1 MQSTRSML
9 RGTRLAGTASAGAV
23 ALCLLAGGGTAYAYW
38 ATTGAGSGAA
48 AAATLQAVT
57 VDAFIAGDSN
67 RTSLVPGGTADV
79 ILRTSNPNAFA
90 VQLYSVAASGPVTA
104 DAAHAGCTT
113 TGVSFTAPAAPLA
126 PAVTIPAHSS
136 LLVSLPG
143 AASMSTQSPSAC
155 QGATFKIPV
164 TVEARR

>member
-1 MQSTRSML
+1 MKSTRSML
-9 RGTRLAGTASAGAV
+9 RGTRLAGSAAAAA

-48 AAATLQAVT
+48 AAGTIQIT
-57 VDAFIAGDSN
+57 VDALVAGDSN
-67 RTSLVPGGTADV
+67 RSSLVPGGTADV

-90 VQLYSVAASGPVTA
+90 VTLYSVAASGAATA
-104 DAAHAGCTT
+104 DAAHAGCLT

-126 PAVTIPAHSS
+126 PVVTIPAKSS
-136 LLVSLPG
+136 VFVTLPG
-143 AASMSTQSPSAC
+143 AASMSDQSQSAC
-155 QGATFKIPV
+155 QGATFRLPV

>member
-1 MQSTRSML
+1 MQFTRFIA

-23 ALCLLAGGGTAYAYW
+23 ALCLLAGAGTAYAYW
-38 ATTGAGSGAA
+38 ASTGTGTGAA
-48 AAATLQAVT
+48 AAGTMQVT
-57 VDAFIAGDSN
+57 VDALVAGDSN
-67 RTSLVPGGTADV
+67 GTTLVPGGTADV

-90 VQLYSVAASGPVTA
+90 VTLYSVAASGPATA
-104 DAAHAGCTT
+104 DAAHAGCST

-126 PAVTIPAHSS
+126 PAVTIPAKSS
-136 LLVSLPG
+136 VFVTLPG
-143 AASMSTQSPSAC
+143 AASMSALSQSAC

>member
-1 MQSTRSML
+1 MQSTRSIL
-9 RGTRLAGTASAGAV
+9 RGTRLAGSASAAAA

-48 AAATLQAVT
+48 AAATMHVT
-57 VDAFIAGDSN
+57 VDALVAGDSN
-67 RTSLVPGGTADV
+67 GTSLVPGGTADV

-90 VQLYSVAASGPVTA
+90 VRLYSVAASGPVSA
-104 DAAHAGCTT
+104 DAAHAGCLT

-136 LLVSLPG
+136 LLVTLPG
-143 AASMSTQSPSAC
+143 AASMSDQSQSAC
-155 QGATFKIPV
+155 QGATFKVPV